1 VQRLYVDIAL
11 LAAVLVAMALVS
23 TQRAMLEWLFVAVLV
38 TSVLDDMNA
47 RKAAKK
53 YATDWSAAVTGL
65 LLAFCLASRT
75 PWWVAFI
82 GAVVAIS
89 LGKEI
94 FGGLGFNIFN
104 PALVARA
111 ILLMSWPAF
120 LTTTVFKSLEIDAG
134 TTATPLA
141 LAKDKLIK
149 STAAYYEPLLLKNIA
164 GCLGEV
170 SAVLI
175 LAGGIFLIV
184 KGIIDWRIPGGY
196 LASVAIMS
204 VILKVDPAFS
214 ILAGGIMLG
223 AFFMATDYVT
233 SCSSP
238 TGKIV
243 FGVGCGLITMVLR
256 HYSGASE
263 AVTGAILFMNMM
275 APLIDRSMRPKMY
288 GEVKA

>member
-1 VQRLYVDIAL
+1 
-11 LAAVLVAMALVS
+11 
-23 TQRAMLEWLFVAVLV
+23 
-38 TSVLDDMNA
+38 
-47 RKAAKK
+47 
-53 YATDWSAAVTGL
+53 
-65 LLAFCLASRT
+65 
-75 PWWVAFI
+75 
-82 GAVVAIS
+82 
-89 LGKEI
+89 
-94 FGGLGFNIFN
+94 
-104 PALVARA
+104 
-111 ILLMSWPAF
+111 
-120 LTTTVFKSLEIDAG
+120 
-134 TTATPLA
+134 
-141 LAKDKLIK
+141 
-149 STAAYYEPLLLKNIA
+149 
-164 GCLGEV
+164 
-170 SAVLI
+170 VLI